1 MAIKFPILLG
11 AFLLMH
17 CQTLSA
23 QAEKVIY
30 QYLMV
35 NDSVSTIKLQLTD
48 NIEVIPWHHENK
60 LMIEATTQLD
70 GGSLDL
76 LKIVIKEGRY
86 NIIFENNFPYTT
98 LRYVLDMRPLLKNR
112 DKLCIETVKLKI
124 YIPDIFEM
132 KNPTE
137 YTRIVEPLASV
148 KSDK

>member
-1 MAIKFPILLG
+1 
-11 AFLLMH
+11 
-17 CQTLSA
+17 
-23 QAEKVIY
+23 
-30 QYLMV
+30 
-35 NDSVSTIKLQLTD
+35 
-48 NIEVIPWHHENK
+48 
-60 LMIEATTQLD
+60 MIEANAQLD

-98 LRYVLDMRPLLKNR
+98 LRYVVETRPLLKNR

-124 YIPDIFEM
+124 YIPDIFEL

-148 KSDK
+148 KK

>member
-1 MAIKFPILLG
+1 MTTKSHILL
-11 AFLLMH
+11 AALLFMFS
-17 CQTLSA
+17 QSLSA

-35 NDSVSTIKLQLTD
+35 NDSVSTIKIQMTD

-60 LMIEATTQLD
+60 LMIEANTQLD

-76 LKIVIKEGRY
+76 LKVVIREGRY

-98 LRYVLDMRPLLKNR
+98 LRYILDVRPLLKNR

-132 KNPTE
+132 KSPTE
-137 YTRIVEPLASV
+137 YTRIAEPLASV
-148 KSDK
+148 KND

>member
-30 QYLMV
+30 QYLMI
-35 NDSVSTIKLQLTD
+35 NDSVTTIKLQLTD
-48 NIEVIPWHHENK
+48 NIEVVPWHHENK

-98 LRYVLDMRPLLKNR
+98 LRYVVETRPLLKNR

-148 KSDK
+148 KK